1 MPQSVIS
8 ETTAHSPA
16 DAIHHL
22 IEFQAASAK
31 SDSYQRAWQR
41 ALLGSHPEALTALEQ
56 GFAERNP
63 MMSMIAVDPAFRTI
77 RDEPRFRRLVSRMG
91 L

>member
-1 MPQSVIS
+1 MHR
-8 ETTAHSPA
+8 A
-16 DAIHHL
+16 

-31 SDSYQRAWQR
+31 SDSYQRAWQFAFLASR
-41 ALLGSHPEALTALEQ
+41 PEALTALEQ

-63 MMSMIAVDPAFRTI
+63 MMPLIAADPAFRTI
-77 RDEPRFRRLVSRMG
+77 RDQPRFRKLVSRMG